1 MLTLLARVIYTP
13 KTINLTMLTCVFHA
27 PKKKKDLDM
36 LVGLA

>member
-13 KTINLTMLTCVFHA
+13 KTINLTLLTCVFHA
-27 PKKKKDLDM
+27 PKKKDLDM